1 MTPEYLSRILSQTP
15 RFFQTPRILSG
26 IWLKFWNFEALIWAE
41 SGVILFILFEGQRL
55 TWIRRQVQKNDVF
68 GTQAKDIFC
77 NHTDN
82 SNICLRIPPSKK
94 LIFFL
99 QLLKKV
105 ACRQQLVRRIS
116 VHDHAWSLWWFILK
130 QAQSF
135 GSDESLSVS
144 TKDALSSCS
153 TRAALNMEPTVTG
166 WGIRGLDILDRG
178 IKSCGSPPTNNFPF
192 VLVPIHK
199 GRLPLIEI

>member
-1 MTPEYLSRILSQTP
+1 MLYFLSYLRDKDWHEYEDKCKKTMFLARRLKISFATTQT
-15 RFFQTPRILSG
+15 IAIYVCAS
-26 IWLKFWNFEALIWAE
+26 
-41 SGVILFILFEGQRL
+41 
-55 TWIRRQVQKNDVF
+55 
-68 GTQAKDIFC
+68 
-77 NHTDN
+77 
-82 SNICLRIPPSKK
+82 PPSKK

-153 TRAALNMEPTVTG
+153 TRAALNMEPTVMG

-199 GRLPLIEI
+199 GRLPLIEICRFCGKANFLFYAM

>member
-1 MTPEYLSRILSQTP
+1 MFLARRLKISFATTQT
-15 RFFQTPRILSG
+15 IAIYVCAS
-26 IWLKFWNFEALIWAE
+26 
-41 SGVILFILFEGQRL
+41 
-55 TWIRRQVQKNDVF
+55 
-68 GTQAKDIFC
+68 
-77 NHTDN
+77 
-82 SNICLRIPPSKK
+82 PPSKK

-99 QLLKKV
+99 QLLKNGCLS
-105 ACRQQLVRRIS
+105 AATCPANQ
-116 VHDHAWSLWWFILK
+116 WFILN
-130 QAQSF
+130 QAKSF
-135 GSDESLSVS
+135 GSDKSLSVS

>member
-26 IWLKFWNFEALIWAE
+26 ILLKFWNFEALYVCA
-41 SGVILFILFEGQRL
+41 SPL
-55 TWIRRQVQKNDVF
+55 
-68 GTQAKDIFC
+68 
-77 NHTDN
+77 
-82 SNICLRIPPSKK
+82 KK
-94 LIFFL
+94 MIFFL
-99 QLLKKV
+99 QLLKNGCLSAATCPANQCV
-105 ACRQQLVRRIS
+105 WS
-116 VHDHAWSLWWFILK
+116 WSLWWFILN

-135 GSDESLSVS
+135 GSDKSLSLS

-153 TRAALNMEPTVTG
+153 TRAALNMERTVTG

-199 GRLPLIEI
+199 GR